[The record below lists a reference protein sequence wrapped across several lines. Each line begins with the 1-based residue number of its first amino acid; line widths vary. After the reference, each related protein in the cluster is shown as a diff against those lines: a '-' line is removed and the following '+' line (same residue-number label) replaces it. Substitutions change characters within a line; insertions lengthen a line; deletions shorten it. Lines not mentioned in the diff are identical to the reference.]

1 MRKIL
6 KNLYILQVV
15 SNKDRET
22 QGLRRL
28 GHGHNESSRFNP
40 YNPLSY
46 IAFIIILI
54 VGIFILGPVGNLK
67 EFKSIH
73 PFKWN

>member
-6 KNLYILQVV
+6 KNLYILQIV
-15 SNKDRET
+15 SNKDREK
-22 QGLRRL
+22 QGLKRL
-28 GHGHNESSRFNP
+28 GHGHNESFRFNP

-46 IAFIIILI
+46 IVFITVLI
-54 VGIFILGPVGNLK
+54 FGIFILGPVGTWK
-67 EFKSIH
+67 EFKSIR